1 MARRA
6 SRQRAL
12 PRYET
17 TVDITAAVLFDA
29 LEARI
34 LNFEMRCF
42 IYSSAN
48 LVLGLFPPPCGVKR
62 RSSVS
67 AGRLKVCVQLSVD
80 SASLLSLQEL
90 NHRKPAPASLPVD
103 VR

>member
-1 MARRA
+1 MWRA
-6 SRQRAL
+6 VRPNGVRPGGVHWRVMKQQ
-12 PRYET
+12 
-17 TVDITAAVLFDA
+17 VNITAAELFDA

-48 LVLGLFPPPCGVKR
+48 LVLGLFP
-62 RSSVS
+62 SIQSL
-67 AGRLKVCVQLSVD
+67 GRVQLSVN

-90 NHRKPAPASLPVD
+90 NHVKPAVASLTVD